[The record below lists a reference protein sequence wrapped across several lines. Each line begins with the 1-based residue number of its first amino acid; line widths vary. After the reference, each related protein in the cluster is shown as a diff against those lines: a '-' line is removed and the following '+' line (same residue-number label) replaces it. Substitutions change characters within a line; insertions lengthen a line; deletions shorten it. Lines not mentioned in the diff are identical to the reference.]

1 MAKNLLPSRRGPGR
15 AAQRVKPGDVI
26 RGELVSS
33 AKGVSIGDCHRKYT
47 QRNLED
53 WQNQQQI
60 KLAHLEERTVK
71 QIERQVNEELEKE
84 IARQKPPTTTAEAER
99 AEARIRKDRS
109 SRIAKSLINE
119 SAARVRGSKKRAAFI
134 VRKEKA
140 IAKIMARKRA
150 PGNTTYENFSKFFH
164 LLKQAGYVAPIT
176 ERDFIT
182 GKVTKKHEDP
192 KEYKSV
198 SLAKGQVEPPVI
210 YQITDLGQSTL
221 DWNNP
226 RKGIV

>member
-1 MAKNLLPSRRGPGR
+1 MAKPLLPSKKRGPGR
-15 AAQRVKPGDVI
+15 AAQRVKPGDII

-53 WQNQQQI
+53 WQNQQQT
-60 KLAHLEERTVK
+60 KLAHLEERLVK

-84 IARQKPPTTTAEAER
+84 IARQKPPKTHEEAKRADARNRKER
-99 AEARIRKDRS
+99 T
-109 SRIAKSLINE
+109 SRIAQSLINE

-134 VRKEKA
+134 VHKEKA
-140 IAKIMARKRA
+140 MAKIMARKRA

-164 LLKQAGYVAPIT
+164 FLLQAGYVAPIT
-176 ERDFIT
+176 TKDFVT
-182 GKVTKKHEDP
+182 GKVTKATGER
-192 KEYKSV
+192 EKSNIN
-198 SLAKGQVEPPVI
+198 VEPPVL
-210 YQITDLGQSTL
+210 YRITNLGNSVQ

-226 RKGIV
+226 RKDLV